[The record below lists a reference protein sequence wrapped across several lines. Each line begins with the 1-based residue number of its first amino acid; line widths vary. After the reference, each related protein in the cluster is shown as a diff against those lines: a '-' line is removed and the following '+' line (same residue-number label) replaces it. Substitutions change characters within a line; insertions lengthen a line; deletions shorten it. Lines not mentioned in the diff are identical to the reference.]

1 MLVYNPNFTF
11 LGSQISKSNLVH
23 VYRDVKWVKLP
34 NLVYGLTS
42 QKTELGRPNPLIVV
56 DYSGMTQSFGLC

>member
-23 VYRDVKWVKLP
+23 VYKDVKWVKLP
-34 NLVYGLTS
+34 NLVCGLTS

-56 DYSGMTQSFGLC
+56 D